1 MRLSIELMRAKTLT
15 NKRISTNLCQFR
27 ANFDRRE
34 RPARDKQSERT
45 RAAHATARANARGG
59 GGGFAKR
66 RRAFHDMDS
75 YSQKMSQMGL

>member
-1 MRLSIELMRAKTLT
+1 MQRAKTLT

-34 RPARDKQSERT
+34 RPARDKQRERT
-45 RAAHATARANARGG
+45 RRRARNRAGG
-59 GGGFAKR
+59 GGDRAKR

-75 YSQKMSQMGL
+75 YLQKMSQMGL